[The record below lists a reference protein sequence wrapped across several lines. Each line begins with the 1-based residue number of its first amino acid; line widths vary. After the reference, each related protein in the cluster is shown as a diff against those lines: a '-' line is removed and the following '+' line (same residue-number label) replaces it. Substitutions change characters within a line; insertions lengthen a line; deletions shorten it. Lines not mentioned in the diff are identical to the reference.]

1 MALPLFNSI
10 ASWWL
15 KKRIHQIE
23 LFLKYPGDVQ
33 YEVLQKLLD
42 QAQNTEWGRTF
53 DFGSIRNYEDFRTRI
68 PVVHY
73 EDIADTIDRT
83 RKGEQQL
90 FWSSDIK
97 WFAKSSGTTNAKS
110 KFIPVSQEALI
121 DCHFKSGKD
130 LLCLYLNNNPE
141 SKLFT
146 GKSLRLGGSKELYK
160 DNGSYFG
167 DLSAILIDNMPKWAE
182 YSSTPSNK
190 VSLMS
195 NWEDKLRAII
205 AESIPENVTSL
216 AGVPSWMLVLLN
228 QLLKEQ
234 SAENLAAIWPHL
246 EVYFHG
252 GVAFTPYRE
261 QFKKILPADSKC
273 YEIYNA
279 SEGFFAIQDQ
289 NFSNELLLMLDY
301 GIFYEFIPMEQYT
314 KDDPFPKAIP
324 LWEVE
329 KDVNYAMLITTNAGL
344 WRYCIGDTVR
354 FTSTAPYRI
363 NISGRTKHH
372 INVFGEELVI
382 ENAEKALDY
391 ACRITQSEV
400 IEYTVAPIF
409 MDSNQKGAHQ
419 WLIEFKIQPADLQ
432 LFEQLL
438 DDELR
443 KLNSDYDAKRNADIT
458 LSQLKLNAASPGLF
472 YRWMKQKN
480 KLGGQHKVPRLSN
493 NRDFLEELL
502 ELEAELV

>member
-73 EDIADTIDRT
+73 EDIADAIDRT

-228 QLLKEQ
+228 QLLQEQ

-261 QFKKILPADSKC
+261 NSLKK
-273 YEIYNA
+273 Y
-279 SEGFFAIQDQ
+279 
-289 NFSNELLLMLDY
+289 
-301 GIFYEFIPMEQYT
+301 
-314 KDDPFPKAIP
+314 
-324 LWEVE
+324 
-329 KDVNYAMLITTNAGL
+329 
-344 WRYCIGDTVR
+344 
-354 FTSTAPYRI
+354 
-363 NISGRTKHH
+363 
-372 INVFGEELVI
+372 
-382 ENAEKALDY
+382 
-391 ACRITQSEV
+391 
-400 IEYTVAPIF
+400 
-409 MDSNQKGAHQ
+409 
-419 WLIEFKIQPADLQ
+419 
-432 LFEQLL
+432 
-438 DDELR
+438 
-443 KLNSDYDAKRNADIT
+443 
-458 LSQLKLNAASPGLF
+458 SQ
-472 YRWMKQKN
+472 
-480 KLGGQHKVPRLSN
+480 
-493 NRDFLEELL
+493 
-502 ELEAELV
+502 